1 MHSITQRRD
10 PIVYCLEWL
19 NNYKK
24 EKPNQLMGYNLWKDD
39 TCKGG
44 EISHNRRSFI
54 RANMVYIG
62 RQKSSL
68 GCCCAFLSCELVG
81 PRSGLLFLA
90 IVTHLWVSLWI
101 PWFSAFESVVEIW
114 GKYPTISSIGH
125 YIQDVREQELS
136 VTAWRSFQQLCFM
149 RKFSLPRP
157 FQGKGDE

>member
-54 RANMVYIG
+54 GANMVYIG
-62 RQKSSL
+62 RQKYSL

-101 PWFSAFESVVEIW
+101 PWFSAFEFVVEIW
-114 GKYPTISSIGH
+114 GKYPH
-125 YIQDVREQELS
+125 YQFYWALHSGCEGTGVKCDCLEVVS
-136 VTAWRSFQQLCFM
+136 TAVFYEEVL
-149 RKFSLPRP
+149 LA
-157 FQGKGDE
+157 